1 MKKRLLWLVLP
12 IGVILALIGFSLVFT
27 VPAEPQ
33 LFTIGKNERGQP
45 LVCYHDPDAEALD
58 DNGTLKLV
66 VWNIYKQN
74 RDTWQA
80 ELNRFSHD
88 AQLVLL
94 QEASMTPAL
103 QRWISEHHWGGTRVN
118 AFQVLGESAGVLNL
132 SRHMPQLACGY
143 TEMEPWLRLPKSGIY
158 ALYPLS
164 NGQVLAV
171 VNLHAVNFSYGT
183 QEYRKQLT
191 ALIQEL
197 RQHKGPILVA
207 GDFNSWSEKRT
218 QVLRDALSALGM
230 QEAMFSPDNRARF
243 INGLPLDHV
252 FYKQLTLKKAKAPE
266 SDASDHNP
274 LLLEFSLS
282 GYTAPR

>member
-1 MKKRLLWLVLP
+1 MRKRLLWLLP
-12 IGVILALIGFSLVFT
+12 LSLILLTVVSFSLVFT
-27 VPAEPQ
+27 VPAQPQ
-33 LFTIGKNERGQP
+33 LFALGENNDNQP
-45 LVCYHDPDAEALD
+45 LVCYHDLQPTALD
-58 DNGTLKLV
+58 ENGTLKLV

-74 RDTWQA
+74 REHWDS
-80 ELNRFSHD
+80 ELSRFSRD

-94 QEASMTPAL
+94 QEASMTAAL
-103 QRWISEHHWGGTRVN
+103 QRWIAEHNWAGTRVN

-132 SRHMPQLACGY
+132 SRSMPQLACGY

-158 ALYPLS
+158 ALYALS
-164 NGQVLAV
+164 NGQALAV
-171 VNLHAVNFSYGT
+171 VNLHAVNFAYGT
-183 QEYRKQLT
+183 EEYREQLS
-191 ALIQEL
+191 ALIKEL
-197 RQHKGPILVA
+197 RQHKGPVIVA

-218 QVLRDALSALGM
+218 QVLAEALSALGM
-230 QEAMFSPDNRARF
+230 KEAIFSPDNRARF

-282 GYTAPR
+282 GYRAPR